1 MEQQSQATLCTLR
14 SATHARTIAT
24 VDNIEAIL
32 ANDEKVRVAGVDAD
46 GILRG
51 KIMDKEKFLST
62 ISSGFGMSSAIFA
75 WDIHDVL
82 FTTETKIA
90 TSEDGFADF
99 VAHPDLSSFRRLP
112 TEVNI
117 PFFLLSF
124 AVGGKPVFACPRSMI
139 RQLCDKLAEAECK
152 ALAGVELEF
161 MNFQTP
167 SEDGYGSPH
176 GRQNLST
183 FLEKNTPSAL
193 RPLTGGMFGYSTSR
207 PIASKKYFHDI
218 FGFNKRANC
227 GLEGWHTESGPG
239 VYEAALKVSPIDEMA
254 DKVSVFKL
262 ITKSLGLEHGVTPC
276 FLAKPTQGLPG
287 NSGHIHV
294 SLTNLDGKNIFA
306 RSGPPDQ
313 TAAWPDIAQLSDVG
327 RYFLA
332 GILVAL
338 PDIMPLLAPSINS
351 YKRLVENYWAPV
363 DVSWGLEDRLASLRL
378 IAPPVCKPAAT
389 RFEVRI
395 PGADLHP
402 HYALTAIVAAGW
414 RGVMKKLDIPIPPA
428 KIQRKDTKPEL
439 LPDSLLDATH
449 RFKAPDSLAREI
461 FGDDFV
467 DFFAATREHE
477 LRVWREAVT
486 DWEFRRYIEVA

>member
-1 MEQQSQATLCTLR
+1 MDQQSQATPCTLR
-14 SATHARTIAT
+14 SATHAATIAT
-24 VDNIEAIL
+24 ADNIEAIL
-32 ANDEKVRVAGVDAD
+32 ANDEKVKVAGVDAD
-46 GILRG
+46 VILRG
-51 KIMDKEKFLST
+51 KIMDREKFLSS
-62 ISSGFGMSSAIFA
+62 ISSGFGM
-75 WDIHDVL
+75 
-82 FTTETKIA
+82 
-90 TSEDGFADF
+90 
-99 VAHPDLSSFRRLP
+99 
-112 TEVNI
+112 
-117 PFFLLSF
+117 
-124 AVGGKPVFACPRSMI
+124 M
-139 RQLCDKLAEAECK
+139 
-152 ALAGVELEF
+152 ELEF

-167 SEDGYGSPH
+167 SEDGYGSPQ
-176 GRQNLST
+176 GRQNLPM

-218 FGFNKRANC
+218 FDFNKRANC

-239 VYEAALKVSPIDEMA
+239 VYEAISRSALKVSPIDEMA
-254 DKVSVFKL
+254 DKVSIFKL
-262 ITKSLGLEHGVTPC
+262 ITKSLGVEHGMTPC

-294 SLTNLDGKNIFA
+294 SLTDLDGKNILA
-306 RSGPPDQ
+306 RSGPSDQ

-363 DVSWGLEDRLASLRL
+363 DVSWGLEDRLASVRL
-378 IAPPVCKPAAT
+378 IAPPICKPAAT

-439 LPDSLLDATH
+439 LPDSLLEATH
-449 RFKAPDSLAREI
+449 RFTAPDSLAREI
-461 FGDDFV
+461 LGDDFV

>member
-1 MEQQSQATLCTLR
+1 MDRQSQATLCTLR
-14 SATHARTIAT
+14 SATHANTIAT
-24 VDNIEAIL
+24 VDNIEAML

-62 ISSGFGMSSAIFA
+62 
-75 WDIHDVL
+75 
-82 FTTETKIA
+82 
-90 TSEDGFADF
+90 
-99 VAHPDLSSFRRLP
+99 
-112 TEVNI
+112 
-117 PFFLLSF
+117 
-124 AVGGKPVFACPRSMI
+124 
-139 RQLCDKLAEAECK
+139 
-152 ALAGVELEF
+152 
-161 MNFQTP
+161 
-167 SEDGYGSPH
+167 
-176 GRQNLST
+176 
-183 FLEKNTPSAL
+183 
-193 RPLTGGMFGYSTSR
+193 
-207 PIASKKYFHDI
+207 SKKYFHEI
-218 FGFNKRANC
+218 FDFSKKANC

-239 VYEAALKVSPIDEMA
+239 VYEA
-254 DKVSVFKL
+254 
-262 ITKSLGLEHGVTPC
+262 
-276 FLAKPTQGLPG
+276 
-287 NSGHIHV
+287 
-294 SLTNLDGKNIFA
+294 NIFA

-363 DVSWGLEDRLASLRL
+363 VVSWGLEDRLASVRR

-439 LPDSLLDATH
+439 LPDSLLEATH
-449 RFKAPDSLAREI
+449 RFKSPDSLAREI
-461 FGDDFV
+461 LGDDFV

-486 DWEFRRYIEVA
+486 DW

>member
-1 MEQQSQATLCTLR
+1 MDQQTQATPCTLR
-14 SATHARTIAT
+14 SATHAAAIAT
-24 VDNIEAIL
+24 ADNIEAIL

-99 VAHPDLSSFRRLP
+99 VAYPDLSSFRRLP
-112 TEVNI
+112 TEDNI

-139 RQLCDKLAEAECK
+139 GQLCDKLAEAECK
-152 ALAGVELEF
+152 ALAG
-161 MNFQTP
+161 
-167 SEDGYGSPH
+167 
-176 GRQNLST
+176 
-183 FLEKNTPSAL
+183 
-193 RPLTGGMFGYSTSR
+193 GGMFGYSTSR

-218 FGFNKRANC
+218 FDFNKRANC

-239 VYEAALKVSPIDEMA
+239 VYEANV
-254 DKVSVFKL
+254 
-262 ITKSLGLEHGVTPC
+262 
-276 FLAKPTQGLPG
+276 
-287 NSGHIHV
+287 
-294 SLTNLDGKNIFA
+294 FA

-327 RYFLA
+327 RHFLA

-363 DVSWGLEDRLASLRL
+363 DVSWGLEDRLASVRL

-439 LPDSLLDATH
+439 LPDSLLEATH

-461 FGDDFV
+461 LGDDFV

>member
-1 MEQQSQATLCTLR
+1 MDRQSQATSCTLR
-14 SATHARTIAT
+14 SATHANTIAT
-24 VDNIEAIL
+24 AGNIEAIL

-51 KIMDKEKFLST
+51 KIMDKEKFLSS
-62 ISSGFGMSSAIFA
+62 ISSGFGISSAIFA

-90 TSEDGFADF
+90 TTEDGFADF
-99 VAHPDLSSFRRLP
+99 VAYPDLSSFRRLP
-112 TEVNI
+112 TDDDI

-124 AVGGKPVFACPRSMI
+124 AVGNS
-139 RQLCDKLAEAECK
+139 
-152 ALAGVELEF
+152 
-161 MNFQTP
+161 
-167 SEDGYGSPH
+167 
-176 GRQNLST
+176 
-183 FLEKNTPSAL
+183 
-193 RPLTGGMFGYSTSR
+193 GMFGYSTSR
-207 PIASKKYFHDI
+207 PIASKKYFHEI
-218 FGFNKRANC
+218 FDVSKKANC

-262 ITKSLGLEHGVTPC
+262 ITKSLGVEHGVTPC

-306 RSGPPDQ
+306 RSGPPDE

-338 PDIMPLLAPSINS
+338 PHIMPLLAPSINS

-363 DVSWGLEDRLASLRL
+363 DVSWGLEDRLASVRL

-439 LPDSLLDATH
+439 LPDSLLEATH

-461 FGDDFV
+461 LGDDFV

-477 LRVWREAVT
+477 LRLWREAVT

>member
-1 MEQQSQATLCTLR
+1 MDQRSQATLCTLR
-14 SATHARTIAT
+14 SATHASTIAT

-51 KIMDKEKFLST
+51 KIMDKEKFLSCIT
-62 ISSGFGMSSAIFA
+62 GGFGMSSAIFA

-99 VAHPDLSSFRRLP
+99 VAFPDLSSFRRLP
-112 TEVNI
+112 TEDDI

-124 AVGGKPVFACPRSMI
+124 A
-139 RQLCDKLAEAECK
+139 
-152 ALAGVELEF
+152 
-161 MNFQTP
+161 
-167 SEDGYGSPH
+167 

-207 PIASKKYFHDI
+207 PIASKKYFHEI
-218 FGFNKRANC
+218 FDFSKKANC

-239 VYEAALKVSPIDEMA
+239 VYEAALTVSPIDEMA
-254 DKVSVFKL
+254 DKVSIFK
-262 ITKSLGLEHGVTPC
+262 
-276 FLAKPTQGLPG
+276 
-287 NSGHIHV
+287 
-294 SLTNLDGKNIFA
+294 
-306 RSGPPDQ
+306 
-313 TAAWPDIAQLSDVG
+313 
-327 RYFLA
+327 YFLA

-351 YKRLVENYWAPV
+351 YKRLVENFWAPV
-363 DVSWGLEDRLASLRL
+363 DISWGLEDRLASVRL

-439 LPDSLLDATH
+439 LPDSLLEATH

-461 FGDDFV
+461 LGDDFV
-467 DFFAATREHE
+467 DLSCYERT
-477 LRVWREAVT
+477 
-486 DWEFRRYIEVA
+486 

>member
-1 MEQQSQATLCTLR
+1 
-14 SATHARTIAT
+14 
-24 VDNIEAIL
+24 
-32 ANDEKVRVAGVDAD
+32 
-46 GILRG
+46 
-51 KIMDKEKFLST
+51 
-62 ISSGFGMSSAIFA
+62 
-75 WDIHDVL
+75 
-82 FTTETKIA
+82 
-90 TSEDGFADF
+90 
-99 VAHPDLSSFRRLP
+99 
-112 TEVNI
+112 
-117 PFFLLSF
+117 
-124 AVGGKPVFACPRSMI
+124 
-139 RQLCDKLAEAECK
+139 
-152 ALAGVELEF
+152 
-161 MNFQTP
+161 
-167 SEDGYGSPH
+167 
-176 GRQNLST
+176 
-183 FLEKNTPSAL
+183 
-193 RPLTGGMFGYSTSR
+193 MFGYSTSR
-207 PIASKKYFHDI
+207 PIASKKYFHEI
-218 FGFNKRANC
+218 FDFSKKANC

-239 VYEAALKVSPIDEMA
+239 VYEAALKVSPIDKMA
-254 DKVSVFKL
+254 DKVSIFKL
-262 ITKSLGLEHGVTPC
+262 ITKSLGVEHGVTPC

-306 RSGPPDQ
+306 RAGPPDQ

-351 YKRLVENYWAPV
+351 YKRLVENFWAPV
-363 DVSWGLEDRLASLRL
+363 DVSWGLEDRLASVRL

-414 RGVMKKLDIPIPPA
+414 RGVEKKLDIPIPPA
-428 KIQRKDTKPEL
+428 KIQRKDTKPKL
-439 LPDSLLDATH
+439 LPDSLLEATQ
-449 RFKAPDSLAREI
+449 RFKAPDSLARDILE
-461 FGDDFV
+461 DDFV

>member
-1 MEQQSQATLCTLR
+1 MDQRSQATLCTLR
-14 SATHARTIAT
+14 SATHASTIAT

-51 KIMDKEKFLST
+51 KIMDKEKFLSCIT
-62 ISSGFGMSSAIFA
+62 GGFGMSSAIFA

-99 VAHPDLSSFRRLP
+99 VAFPDLSSFRRLP
-112 TEVNI
+112 TEDDI

-124 AVGGKPVFACPRSMI
+124 A
-139 RQLCDKLAEAECK
+139 
-152 ALAGVELEF
+152 
-161 MNFQTP
+161 TP
-167 SEDGYGSPH
+167 SEDGYGLPQ

-207 PIASKKYFHDI
+207 PIASKKYFHEI
-218 FGFNKRANC
+218 FDFSKKANC

-239 VYEAALKVSPIDEMA
+239 VYEA
-254 DKVSVFKL
+254 
-262 ITKSLGLEHGVTPC
+262 
-276 FLAKPTQGLPG
+276 
-287 NSGHIHV
+287 
-294 SLTNLDGKNIFA
+294 NIFA

-351 YKRLVENYWAPV
+351 YKRLVENFWAPV
-363 DVSWGLEDRLASLRL
+363 DISWGLEDRLASVRL

-439 LPDSLLDATH
+439 LPDSLLEATH

-461 FGDDFV
+461 LGDDFV
-467 DFFAATREHE
+467 DLSCYERT
-477 LRVWREAVT
+477 
-486 DWEFRRYIEVA
+486 